1 MSHLLKFR
9 IIELTEPFKVNGV
22 DVVVGKNE
30 VEVPDPP
37 TYGDTDNF
45 WTASYKGFIGT
56 ITDIELFKIEPQ
68 P

>member
-37 TYGDTDNF
+37 TYGDIDNF
-45 WTASYKGFIGT
+45 WTAYFKGFIGT